1 MQRYPLYDG
10 FVVGERAGRVRPFTY
25 PLQANLL
32 AALLAIPIGI
42 FKNAV
47 RIVTLSY
54 LGVYVDR
61 AYLEGRLHHQY
72 GGLVFSS
79 LALFLVVPLLIL
91 LRKSEAHAK
100 GGAHDARPVR
110 RSPRPISSL
119 GQTARSSRG
128 QAWVRFVIF

>member
-10 FVVGERAGRVRPFTY
+10 FVVGERAGRVRPFRT
-25 PLQANLL
+25 PSRRICF
-32 AALLAIPIGI
+32 ALLAIPIGI

-100 GGAHDARPVR
+100 GGAHDARPV
-110 RSPRPISSL
+110 SEI
-119 GQTARSSRG
+119 A
-128 QAWVRFVIF
+128 